1 MAVALAME
9 GSIGFG
15 IQTAKGAFAAPTTW
29 LPVVDR
35 GEHRGETLS
44 LRQNYVMLDMADT
57 RAYQS
62 QYYSAGTWVAGEI
75 RFPLVP
81 GSLSALFSWIQDR
94 DSNNQGK
101 WASLLVDCVHEVK
114 KLTDVKVAR
123 AILDLAKGEP
133 ALCTLEVCGL
143 RMEAGEAASPT
154 LPTVAPYLFSEAQVQ
169 IASGGGSLTEDLNC
183 ERIQIV
189 FDTMLEDP
197 EEGLRLGESAEPLQL
212 YNLAGLRCQGS
223 LVRDFVDSKLY
234 GDFRSGREAALQFTL
249 TRGATVATISLPRV
263 LYTMSNVGLPGSH
276 AERIAEGVQFVA
288 LGSADGL
295 TPPAV
300 LA

>member
-1 MAVALAME
+1 
-9 GSIGFG
+9 
-15 IQTAKGAFAAPTTW
+15 
-29 LPVVDR
+29 VDR
-35 GEHRGETLS
+35 GAHRGETLS
-44 LRQNYVMLDMADT
+44 LRQNYVVLDMADT
-57 RAYQS
+57 RAYQT
-62 QYYSAGTWVAGEI
+62 QYYSAGTWAAGEI

-101 WASLLVDCVHEVK
+101 WASVLVDCVHEVK
-114 KLTDVKVAR
+114 KLTDVKVKR
-123 AILDLAKGEP
+123 AVFDLAKGEP

-143 RMEAGEAASPT
+143 HMESGTAGSPVMPMT
-154 LPTVAPYLFSEAQVQ
+154 APYLFSEAQVR
-169 IASGGGSLTEDLNC
+169 IAAGGGSLTEDLNC
-183 ERIQIV
+183 ERLQIV

-212 YNLAGLRCQGS
+212 YNLAGLRCHGT
-223 LVRDFVDSKLY
+223 LVRDFADGSLY
-234 GDFRSGREAALQFTL
+234 SDFVSGQEAALQLTL

-263 LYTMSNVGLPGSH
+263 LYTMSDMGLPGSH
-276 AERIAEGVQFVA
+276 AERIAETVQFVG
-288 LGSADGL
+288 LGSADGV